1 MTTLDQPR
9 PARVRKPVPQD
20 PSADLGFG
28 SLVARESR
36 RRFLNRDGSFNVRR
50 QGLGFWQ
57 SISAYHYFLTM
68 TWGRF
73 ITYLGAAY
81 MLANGF
87 FATLYTLC
95 GAGAL
100 SGSEHLT
107 LGHRFEQAF
116 FFSVHTLGTIGYG
129 NVAPMTLAAN
139 LLVTVEALVGL
150 VALAMIAGIIF
161 ARFSRPV
168 AKIMF
173 SDTAVVAP
181 FAGGQALM
189 FRIVNQKKTQIV
201 DLHTSVLLSRRK
213 ECGALTDREFLPLK
227 LEREQVAFFP
237 LTWTV
242 VHAID
247 ENSPLFGISEEDFRN
262 ADSEVLVLLNGF
274 DETFSQTVHTRS
286 SYKADEVVWGAKFRS
301 IFLPADEDGVI
312 SVDIRLLH
320 DTDPAALS

>member
-1 MTTLDQPR
+1 VTSLQQPR
-9 PARVRKPVPQD
+9 RAPAPQTTAQE
-20 PSADLGFG
+20 SSSDLGFG
-28 SLVARESR
+28 SVVARESR

-50 QGLGFWQ
+50 EGLGFWQ
-57 SISAYHYFLTM
+57 SISAYHYFLTV

-73 ITYLGAAY
+73 VTYLAVAY
-81 MLANGF
+81 IFANAI

-95 GAGAL
+95 GPGAL
-100 SGSEHLT
+100 SGSEHML
-107 LGHRFEQAF
+107 LGYRFQQAF

-129 NVAPMTLAAN
+129 NVAPVTLAAN
-139 LLVTVEALVGL
+139 ILVTLEALVGL

-173 SDTAVVAP
+173 SESAVIGP
-181 FAGGQALM
+181 YGDGKALM

-201 DLHTSVLLSRRK
+201 DLHTNVLLIRRK
-213 ECGALTDREFLPLK
+213 ECGAQTDREFLSLK
-227 LEREQVAFFP
+227 LEREHVAFFP

-247 ENSPLFGISEEDFRN
+247 SNSPLFGISAEDFAN
-262 ADSEVLVLLNGF
+262 ADSEVMVLLNGF

-286 SYKADEVVWGAKFRS
+286 SYKADEVVWDARFRS
-301 IFLPADEDGVI
+301 LFLPTDDDGVI
-312 SVDIRLLH
+312 SVDIRKLH
-320 DTDPAALS
+320 EIDHA